1 MKTLTPHHS
10 VTEEACSLPGAGT
23 ALLEKL
29 PGKKTFNVTAIRTR
43 AGIVNVLLGIA
54 LASHLVHPESSL
66 VLYLSAF
73 LLFDMLMAAS
83 SGLRPLCPTGIFAT
97 LLSSRMKFL
106 PTPHLPKRFA
116 WSMGASLALILVTL
130 SLTGSADIWVSLVL
144 AVFFALAWLD
154 AVLGFCMGCWIYSR
168 LFDCQSCRL
177 D

>member
-1 MKTLTPHHS
+1 MKILTPHRS
-10 VTEEACSLPGAGT
+10 VIEETCSLPGAGR

-43 AGIVNVLLGIA
+43 AGIINVLLGIA
-54 LASHLVHPESSL
+54 LASHLVHPESSV

-73 LLFDMLMAAS
+73 LLFDMLMAVS
-83 SGLRPLCPTGIFAT
+83 SGLRPLCPSGIIAS

-116 WSMGASLALILVTL
+116 WSMGASLALIIVTL

-144 AVFFALAWLD
+144 VVFFALAWLD

-168 LFDCQSCRL
+168 LFNCQSCRL

>member
-1 MKTLTPHHS
+1 MKTLTPQQNIN
-10 VTEEACSLPGAGT
+10 EEVCSLPGAGK
-23 ALLEKL
+23 AFLERL
-29 PGKKTFNVTAIRTR
+29 PGKNTFNVSAIRTR

-54 LASHLVHPESSL
+54 LASHLVHPESSV

-73 LLFDMLMAAS
+73 LLFDMLMAVS

-97 LLSSRMKFL
+97 LLSSKL
-106 PTPHLPKRFA
+106 KLVPTPHLPKRFA
-116 WSMGASLALILVTL
+116 WSMGASLALIIVTL
-130 SLTGSADIWVSLVL
+130 SLTGSADIWVSLALV
-144 AVFFALAWLD
+144 VFFALAWLD

>member
-1 MKTLTPHHS
+1 MKTLTPQHS
-10 VTEEACSLPGAGT
+10 VIEEACSLPGAGR

-54 LASHLVHPESSL
+54 LASHLVHPESSV

-73 LLFDMLMAAS
+73 LLFDMLMAVS
-83 SGLRPLCPTGIFAT
+83 SGLQPLCPSGIIAS

-168 LFDCQSCRL
+168 LFNCQSCRL

>member
-1 MKTLTPHHS
+1 MKTLTPHS
-10 VTEEACSLPGAGT
+10 GVTEEVCSLPGAGR

-43 AGIVNVLLGIA
+43 AGIVNALLGVA
-54 LASHLVHPESSL
+54 LASHLVQPESSV
-66 VLYLSAF
+66 VLYLSVF
-73 LLFDMLMAAS
+73 LLLDMLVAAS
-83 SGLRPLCPTGIFAT
+83 SGLRPLSPTGIIAS
-97 LLSSRMKFL
+97 LLASRMKFV

-130 SLTGSADIWVSLVL
+130 SLTGAADTWVSLVL
-144 AVFFALAWLD
+144 VIFFTLAWLD
-154 AVLGFCMGCWIYSR
+154 AVMGFCMGCWIYSR

>member
-1 MKTLTPHHS
+1 MKTLTPHHNIA
-10 VTEEACSLPGAGT
+10 EEACSLPGAGR

-29 PGKKTFNVTAIRTR
+29 PGKKTFNVPAIRTR

-54 LASHLVHPESSL
+54 LASHLVYPESST

-73 LLFDMLMAAS
+73 LLFDMLMAVS
-83 SGLRPLCPTGIFAT
+83 FGLRPLCPTGLIAS
-97 LLSSRMKFL
+97 LLSSKMKFV

-116 WSMGASLALILVTL
+116 WSMGASLALIIVTL
-130 SLTGSADIWVSLVL
+130 SLTESAGIWVSLVL
-144 AVFFALAWLD
+144 VVFFALAWLD